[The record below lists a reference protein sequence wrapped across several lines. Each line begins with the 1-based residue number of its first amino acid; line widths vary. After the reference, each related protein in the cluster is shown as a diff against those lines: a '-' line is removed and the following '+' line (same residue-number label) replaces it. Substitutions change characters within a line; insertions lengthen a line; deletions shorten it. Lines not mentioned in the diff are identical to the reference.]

1 MSLLSVPQLGPMRYA
16 CLPALALMGLIQLAP
31 SVWNQIAPPM
41 EKVPPPLKW
50 NPMSATAPQM
60 EPDECHPNAMNPMSA
75 IPMR

>member
-50 NPMSATAPQM
+50 NPRSAIPMRRIA
-60 EPDECHPNAMNPMSA
+60 PMSA
-75 IPMR
+75 IPLR